1 MIFKSADTERERERE
16 RERQRETETD
26 RESLDFLYIIN
37 VITLVKKVGLKAH
50 SFGYNPTLKI
60 FDH

>member
-1 MIFKSADTERERERE
+1 MIFKSADT
-16 RERQRETETD
+16 ERQRETETD

-37 VITLVKKVGLKAH
+37 VITLVKKVALKAH